1 MDYGKLTK
9 KQLIEKLIAL
19 TREVEE
25 LELSKQDDQYRTLF
39 SFSPNGIILED
50 ATGTIIDV
58 NPAFCEMMGYTFNEL
73 IGKKIHMLT
82 HPDVYEQ
89 VDRNIK
95 KLLKGK
101 KLKHVEKSI
110 KKDGTI
116 TFMELN
122 ESKFTLPNG
131 ELGIICIA
139 EDITDRVKVQEALL
153 ISEESYKGLF
163 NNATDAIYIQDKEG
177 KFVDVNMGAVRMYG
191 YPREYFIGKTPDF
204 LSAPG
209 RNDMKAA
216 ARMVQKAFGG
226 EPQKLEFWGIDKQ
239 GRVFPKEIR
248 LNKGNYFGED
258 VVIAFAR
265 DISERKQAMDALKE
279 SRRQIATLLGNLP
292 GMAYRCLNEK
302 NWTME
307 FVSEGGFDLTGYE
320 PDDLI
325 GNKVISY
332 NELIHPDDRKMV
344 WNKVQEALKTNQ
356 SFKLSYRIHTKNKKE
371 KWVWEQGIGI
381 YSANGNLVALEGFI
395 ADITERKHAEEE
407 IRKLSQSVEQSP
419 TIVIITDLKGKIEYV
434 NPKFYE
440 VTGYSPAEVI
450 GKNPRFLKSG
460 NTPVKVYKSLWKTIT
475 SGKEWHGEF
484 HNRKKNG
491 ELYWESANIF
501 PLKNEH
507 GKITHFIGMK
517 EDITIRKNM
526 EQDLIKAKEKAEES
540 DKLKSSFLANMS
552 HEIRTPMNAIIGFSQ
567 LLSDPDTSE
576 DERNHYI
583 SLIQNSGNDL
593 LGLIDDIIDISKIE
607 AGQVK
612 IFKSQYFIDNI
623 LIELYDS
630 YVEYLKTKKDK
641 EDIKLIYNPPKGGH
655 HIVIYTDIDRFK
667 QIIRNLISNAIKFT
681 DGGSV
686 EFGFT
691 VDYNKQYSNLLF
703 YVRDTGIGI
712 PKDKLDVIFE
722 SFRQA
727 SASNTK
733 IYGGTGLGL
742 AITKRL
748 VKILGG
754 EIWVNSIEGKGS
766 TFYFTIPYQP
776 AFISSDENLNE
787 LFIKRAKKLILDNKT
802 MLVVEDDDQSYFFFK
817 SILKKT
823 NSNIVRAVDGQQAVE
838 LCKNQKFD
846 LVLMDIRLP
855 KMDGYVAT
863 KKIKKLYPDIKIIAQ
878 TAYAMTGEKERCIE
892 AGCDDYISKPIKI
905 AELFEIIER
914 NIKPT

>member
-1 MDYGKLTK
+1 MDYAKLTK
-9 KQLIEKLIAL
+9 KQLIEKLITL
-19 TREVEE
+19 TKEIKEFSVSEPE
-25 LELSKQDDQYRTLF
+25 AQYRTLF
-39 SFSPNGIILED
+39 NFSPNGIVLED
-50 ATGTIIDV
+50 AAGTIIDV
-58 NPAFCEMMGYTFNEL
+58 NPAFCEMMGFSFTEL
-73 IGKKIHMLT
+73 VGNKIHMLT
-82 HPDVYEQ
+82 HPDVYDQ
-89 VDRNIK
+89 VDKNIK
-95 KLLKGK
+95 ILLRGQ

-116 TFMELN
+116 TFMELS

-131 ELGIICIA
+131 ETGIICIA

-163 NNATDAIYIQDKEG
+163 NNATDAIYIQDKDG
-177 KFVDVNMGAVRMYG
+177 KFVDVNMGAVKMYG

-209 RNDMKAA
+209 KNDMNVAA
-216 ARMVQKAFGG
+216 MLIQKAFLG
-226 EPQKLEFWGIDKQ
+226 EPQKFEFWGIDKN
-239 GRVFPKEIR
+239 GRIFPKEIR
-248 LNKGNYFGED
+248 LNKGSYFGED
-258 VVIAFAR
+258 VVIAFAQ

-292 GMAYRCLNEK
+292 GMAYRCLNDM

-307 FVSEGGFDLTGYE
+307 FVSEGGFELTGYE
-320 PDDLI
+320 ADDLI
-325 GNKVISY
+325 CNNKISY
-332 NELIHPDDRKMV
+332 NELIHPDDQEMV
-344 WNKVQEALKTNQ
+344 WNQVQDALKTNQ
-356 SFKLSYRIHTKNKKE
+356 SFKLSYRIYTKDKKE
-371 KWVWEQGIGI
+371 KWVFEQGIGI
-381 YSANGNLVALEGFI
+381 YSNDNNLIALEGFVT
-395 ADITERKHAEEE
+395 DITERKHAEVE
-407 IRKLSQSVEQSP
+407 IRKLSRSVEQSP
-419 TIVIITDLKGKIEYV
+419 TIVIITDLKGTIEYV

-440 VTGYSPAEVI
+440 ITGYSQNEVI
-450 GKNPRFLKSG
+450 GKNPKILKSG
-460 NTPVKVYKSLWKTIT
+460 NTPKKVYESLWKTIT
-475 SGKEWHGEF
+475 TGKEWYGEF

-501 PLKNEH
+501 PLKNEY

-517 EDITIRKNM
+517 ENITIRKNM

-567 LLSDPDTSE
+567 LLSDLETSD

-583 SLIQNSGNDL
+583 NLIQNSGNDL

-607 AGQVK
+607 AGQIK
-612 IFKSQYFIDNI
+612 IFKSQYFVDNI
-623 LIELYDS
+623 LLELYDS
-630 YVEYLKTKKDK
+630 YSEFLKTKKNK
-641 EDIKLIYNPPKGGH
+641 KDIKLIYNRPKGGQ

-667 QIIRNLISNAIKFT
+667 QIIKNLISNAIKFT
-681 DGGSV
+681 DAGSV

-691 VDYNKQYSNLLF
+691 VDCNKQYSNIRF
-703 YVRDTGIGI
+703 YVKDTGIGVS
-712 PKDKLDVIFE
+712 KDKLDVIFE

-727 SASNTK
+727 SASDTK

-748 VKILGG
+748 VEILGDK
-754 EIWVNSIEGKGS
+754 IWVNSIPGRGS

-776 AFISSDENLNE
+776 AFISGDENLNGSI
-787 LFIKRAKKLILDNKT
+787 IKRAKKLTIDGKT
-802 MLVVEDDDQSYFFFK
+802 LLVVEDDDQSYFFFE

-823 NSNIVRAVDGQQAVE
+823 KSIIVRAVDGQQAVD

-846 LVLMDIRLP
+846 LILMDIRLP

-863 KKIKKLYPDIKIIAQ
+863 KKIKELWPDIKIIAQ
-878 TAYAMTGEKERCIE
+878 TAYAMAGEKERCFE
-892 AGCDDYISKPIKI
+892 AGCDDYISKPINI
-905 AELFEIIER
+905 AELFDTIER
-914 NIKPT
+914 NIK